1 LFVDPATKVFMIPA
15 RESGPDTVVDIHHA
29 RDTVKA
35 ESIELILIDPKAQI
49 AQKKAYDLVRA
60 VVE

>member
-1 LFVDPATKVFMIPA
+1 MIPA
-15 RESGPDTVVDIHHA
+15 RESGPDTVVEIHHT
-29 RDTVKA
+29 RDTVKT
-35 ESIELILIDPKAQI
+35 EPIELKLIDPKPQI

>member
-1 LFVDPATKVFMIPA
+1 MIPA
-15 RESGPDTVVDIHHA
+15 RESGPNTVVDIHHA
-29 RDTVKA
+29 RDTVKT
-35 ESIELILIDPKAQI
+35 EPIELILLDPIAQI

>member
-1 LFVDPATKVFMIPA
+1 MIPT
-15 RESGPDTVVDIHHA
+15 RESGPDTVVEIHHT
-29 RDTVKA
+29 RDTVKT
-35 ESIELILIDPKAQI
+35 EPIELKLIDPKAQI